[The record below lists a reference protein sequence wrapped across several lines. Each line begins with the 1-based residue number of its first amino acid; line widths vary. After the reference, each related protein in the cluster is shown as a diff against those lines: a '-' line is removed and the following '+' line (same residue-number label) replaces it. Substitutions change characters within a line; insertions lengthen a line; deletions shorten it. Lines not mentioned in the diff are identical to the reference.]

1 MIWDQIFF
9 PSLVLTDFNF
19 SFVAIQTKAAQSKT
33 SRSEKLCSDVMKSW
47 QHCCLLLFLWHT
59 DACSEIATLTPN

>member
-9 PSLVLTDFNF
+9 FPPLVLTDFNF

-33 SRSEKLCSDVMKSW
+33 SRSEKLRSDVMKS
-47 QHCCLLLFLWHT
+47 
-59 DACSEIATLTPN
+59 